1 MGFEDI
7 VVHKFGGSCL
17 RDSED
22 IRKISEIINKCQENS
37 IVVVSA
43 LWGTTDRLIRAANEP
58 RYATRLV
65 GDLRSQH
72 LKFSPTIESSN
83 LSKLFNSVLEGI
95 NTSLELLSKNPQ
107 KAKNLKNN

>member
-1 MGFEDI
+1 MEFEDI

-17 RDSED
+17 RDSND

-65 GDLRSQH
+65 RDLRSQH

-95 NTSLELLSKNPQ
+95 KYH
-107 KAKNLKNN
+107 